1 MADVIATI
9 WDFDK
14 TLIDGYMQEPLFREY
29 KVEPKVFWGECNQL
43 IEDYKKNGY
52 QVNADVFYLNLILRY
67 VSQGRFKGLNNEK
80 LKSYGASQ
88 KFYPGAVDLLREIK
102 ELNNVQEYKE
112 FEIQFENYIVSTG
125 LCRIIEGSEI
135 FDYVEKVWGCEF
147 LENESKDSISEVGY
161 TLDNTTKTRAI
172 FEINKGVG
180 IGQYRET
187 DIDVNTKIPES
198 DRRVQFFNMIYVADG
213 PSDVPSFSL
222 VDQKGGA
229 TFAVYPK
236 GDEKALKQVDEMRRD
251 GRVQMYAEADYQQGS
266 TAYLWII
273 NKIKS
278 QAQAIIKSKREAL
291 SKYHSGTPKHML

>member
-1 MADVIATI
+1 MIIGITGSSGA
-9 WDFDK
+9 
-14 TLIDGYMQEPLFREY
+14 G
-29 KVEPKVFWGECNQL
+29 
-43 IEDYKKNGY
+43 
-52 QVNADVFYLNLILRY
+52 
-67 VSQGRFKGLNNEK
+67 
-80 LKSYGASQ
+80 KST
-88 KFYPGAVDLLREIK
+88 V
-102 ELNNVQEYKE
+102 
-112 FEIQFENYIVSTG
+112 
-125 LCRIIEGSEI
+125 
-135 FDYVEKVWGCEF
+135 CEF
-147 LENESKDSISEVGY
+147 LENESKDCISEVGY